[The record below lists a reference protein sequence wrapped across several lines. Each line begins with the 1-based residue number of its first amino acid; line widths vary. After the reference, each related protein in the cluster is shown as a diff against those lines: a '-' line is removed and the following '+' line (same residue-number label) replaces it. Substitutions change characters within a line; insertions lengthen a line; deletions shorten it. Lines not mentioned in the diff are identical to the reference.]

1 MCYNRPKRSRSEA
14 HSKPLLPESKRSRNA
29 VGHPPILMSPANPTT
44 LEEFAT
50 LVEEALATLPPDI
63 AKLMENVAVTVAEN
77 PSPAQRRAADLG
89 PGGALY
95 GLYEGIPLT
104 QRTTHYGL
112 VPPDRITIFMYPM
125 VHYHHTPAAIEDQ
138 VRRTVLHEIGH
149 HFGMG
154 EDQLRRLGY

>member
-1 MCYNRPKRSRSEA
+1 
-14 HSKPLLPESKRSRNA
+14 
-29 VGHPPILMSPANPTT
+29 MSPANPTT

-125 VHYHHTPAAIEDQ
+125 VHYHIHPAAIEDQ

-154 EDQLRRLGY
+154 EEQLRRLGY

>member
-1 MCYNRPKRSRSEA
+1 MCYNRPIP
-14 HSKPLLPESKRSRNA
+14 PLLPES
-29 VGHPPILMSPANPTT
+29 VTPTVMSPANPTT

-63 AKLMENVAVTVAEN
+63 EKLMENVAVTVAEY
-77 PSPAQRRAADLG
+77 PSSAQRRAADLG
-89 PGGALY
+89 PGDALY

>member
-1 MCYNRPKRSRSEA
+1 MPS
-14 HSKPLLPESKRSRNA
+14 
-29 VGHPPILMSPANPTT
+29 ANPLT
-44 LEEFAT
+44 LEEFAV

-63 AKLMENVAVTVAEN
+63 EKLMENVAVTVAEY

-89 PGGALY
+89 PGDALY

-104 QRTTHYGL
+104 QRTTYYGM
-112 VPPDRITIFMYPM
+112 VTPDRITIFMYPM
-125 VHYHHTPAAIEDQ
+125 VHIHHTPAAIEEQ

-154 EDQLRRLGY
+154 EEQLRKLGY